1 MPDIQKDSVTAAA
14 YSKAQ
19 LMTSQR
25 YAAQRDL
32 LAALL
37 EENKTYTQDQVETL
51 VNSYLKGEVR

>member
-1 MPDIQKDSVTAAA
+1 MPDIQKDHAAAAA

-19 LMTSQR
+19 LMASQR

-37 EENKTYTQDQVETL
+37 EEDKTYTHDQVETL

>member
-14 YSKAQ
+14 YCKAQ

-37 EENKTYTQDQVETL
+37 EENKTYTHDQVETL

>member
-1 MPDIQKDSVTAAA
+1 MATIQKENTTATA

-19 LMTSQR
+19 LLASRR
-25 YAAQRDL
+25 YAARRDL

-37 EENKTYTQDQVETL
+37 EEDKTYTHDQVNRL

>member
-19 LMTSQR
+19 LMNSQR
-25 YAAQRDL
+25 YAARRDL

-37 EENKTYTQDQVETL
+37 EEDKTYTHDQVETL

>member
-1 MPDIQKDSVTAAA
+1 MPDIQKDHAAAAA

-25 YAAQRDL
+25 YASRRDL

-37 EENKTYTQDQVETL
+37 EEDKTYTHDQVETL

>member
-19 LMTSQR
+19 LMTSQC
-25 YAAQRDL
+25 YAARRDL

-37 EENKTYTQDQVETL
+37 EENKTYTHDQVETL

>member
-1 MPDIQKDSVTAAA
+1 MPDIQKDHAAAAA
-14 YSKAQ
+14 YNKAQ

-25 YAAQRDL
+25 YAARRDL

-37 EENKTYTQDQVETL
+37 EENKTYTHDQVETL

>member
-14 YSKAQ
+14 YSKVQ

-25 YAAQRDL
+25 YAARRDL

-37 EENKTYTQDQVETL
+37 EENKTYTHDQVETL

>member
-25 YAAQRDL
+25 YAARRDL
-32 LAALL
+32 LAAL
-37 EENKTYTQDQVETL
+37 EEDKTYTHDQVETL

>member
-25 YAAQRDL
+25 YADRRDL

-37 EENKTYTQDQVETL
+37 EEDKTYTHDQVETL

>member
-25 YAAQRDL
+25 YSAQRDL

-37 EENKTYTQDQVETL
+37 EENKTYTHDQVETL

>member
-1 MPDIQKDSVTAAA
+1 MATIQKENTTAAA

-19 LMTSQR
+19 LLASRR

-37 EENKTYTQDQVETL
+37 EEEETYTHDQVKRL
-51 VNSYLKGEVR
+51 VENYLKGEVK